1 MRSLSGL
8 KRQEGSGVADA
19 EREVCNKCSRS
30 ADKGHKFCVRA
41 ISRSHNFR
49 MYHVTYYIFA

>member
-19 EREVCNKCSRS
+19 EREVCNKCSR
-30 ADKGHKFCVRA
+30 VRTKDT
-41 ISRSHNFR
+41 NF
-49 MYHVTYYIFA
+49 VSVPFPGPTTFACTT